1 VDEPIVPNV
10 DVRDTYSL
18 VQSGSQRRVD
28 VARFVHLVLAE
39 TQLIV
44 LQVPIDE
51 IIALSNAI
59 GGRGGDGQCTNC
71 RSCMMRLGSS
81 AA

>member
-1 VDEPIVPNV
+1 VDEPVVPNV

-28 VARFVHLVLAE
+28 VARFVHLVSAE

-51 IIALSNAI
+51 IIVLSNA
-59 GGRGGDGQCTNC
+59 TP
-71 RSCMMRLGSS
+71 S
-81 AA
+81 AAVREMDNVPTVAAA